1 MKPLVGLLLLAVAV
15 SQVGCGNS
23 VDAVPAPTP
32 TPTATPTATP
42 TPADRSGTYSVSA
55 ATPTVTCNAGGVILT
70 FNVPTVDLVVSGGT
84 FTPDWGFNPGAT
96 LSLPD
101 PEHGTI
107 TGDDFVANYTYCDY
121 SAGAN
126 LTTKHVATWTGT
138 FNPDGSF
145 DSTLSQKLRNDTGNL
160 VSSCGVG
167 ETDPTVTTAIADCTS
182 PGVSWSIH
190 GTPQ

>member
-1 MKPLVGLLLLAVAV
+1 MG
-15 SQVGCGNS
+15 
-23 VDAVPAPTP
+23 D
-32 TPTATPTATP
+32 
-42 TPADRSGTYSVSA
+42 D
-55 ATPTVTCNAGGVILT
+55 
-70 FNVPTVDLVVSGGT
+70 VPTVDLVVSGGT
-84 FTPDWGFNPGAT
+84 FTPDWGFSPGAS

-121 SAGAN
+121 NLSAN

-145 DSTLSQKLRNDTGNL
+145 DSTLTQKLRNDSTNL
-160 VSSCGVG
+160 TSSCGITESG
-167 ETDPTVTTAIADCTS
+167 PTVVSLIGDCSTT
-182 PGVSWSIH
+182 GVSWSIH